1 MYAGSMRAGFCACG
15 LFTSGGSVPRAMMAA
30 MNGHMAMSEQA
41 SDWVTLFRF
50 ENVPGRPRPGRLM
63 AV

>member
-1 MYAGSMRAGFCACG
+1 
-15 LFTSGGSVPRAMMAA
+15 MMAA
-30 MNGHMAMSEQA
+30 MNGHVAMSEQA

>member
-1 MYAGSMRAGFCACG
+1 
-15 LFTSGGSVPRAMMAA
+15 MMAT
-30 MNGHMAMSEQA
+30 MNGHTAMDGRTAMDGPA

-50 ENVPGRPRPGRLM
+50 ESVPGRLRPGRLI

>member
-1 MYAGSMRAGFCACG
+1 
-15 LFTSGGSVPRAMMAA
+15 
-30 MNGHMAMSEQA
+30 MNGHMATDGRRAVDGHTATGGRRAVDGPASE
-41 SDWVTLFRF
+41 WVTLFRF

>member
-1 MYAGSMRAGFCACG
+1 MNGHTATDGR
-15 LFTSGGSVPRAMMAA
+15 RAMD
-30 MNGHMAMSEQA
+30 GHMAMDGHTATDGRTAMDGPA

>member
-1 MYAGSMRAGFCACG
+1 
-15 LFTSGGSVPRAMMAA
+15 MMAA
-30 MNGHMAMSEQA
+30 MTGDMAMSEQA
-41 SDWVTLFRF
+41 SDWVSLFRL

>member
-1 MYAGSMRAGFCACG
+1 
-15 LFTSGGSVPRAMMAA
+15 MMAT
-30 MNGHMAMSEQA
+30 MNGHTAMDGRTAMDGPA

-50 ENVPGRPRPGRLM
+50 ENVPGCPRPGRLM

>member
-1 MYAGSMRAGFCACG
+1 MRMRALVHTGFCA
-15 LFTSGGSVPRAMMAA
+15 SGGSVPCAMMAA
-30 MNGHMAMSEQA
+30 MNGHVAMSEQA

-50 ENVPGRPRPGRLM
+50 ENVPGCPRPGRLM